1 MINYKSNDV
10 CNDGLQQWRFVATL
24 EMAHRA
30 RCGDGEPQSKQGDE
44 VGDDIGHRVCSMT
57 CWEQ

>member
-1 MINYKSNDV
+1 MMSAMMV
-10 CNDGLQQWRFVATL
+10 LQQWRFVATL

-30 RCGDGEPQSKQGDE
+30 RCGDGELQSKQGDE
-44 VGDDIGHRVCSMT
+44 VGHDIGHRVFSMT